1 MYEFATVALL
11 GLAVCKL
18 VDLVGNLGHLSRAA
32 KITLAVLMGVGLTWI
47 LDYNVYA
54 PWNQVFRKAW
64 MGTVGTGLT
73 IAGISAVWHE
83 ILDVLG
89 SNSRRS
95 YDQAAEIESHIP
107 RAA

>member
-1 MYEFATVALL
+1 MYEFATIALL

-18 VDLVGNLGHLSRAA
+18 VDLAGNLGHLSRAA
-32 KITLAVLMGVGLTWI
+32 KITLAVLMGVGLTWL

-54 PWNQVFRKAW
+54 AWSQVFRKAW

-73 IAGISAVWHE
+73 IAGIAAVWHE
-83 ILDVLG
+83 ALDVL
-89 SNSRRS
+89 SSYSRRS

>member
-18 VDLVGNLGHLSRAA
+18 VDLGGHLGSLSRAA
-32 KITLAVLMGVGLTWI
+32 KITLAVLFGVGVTWM

-54 PWNQVFRKAW
+54 GWSQGFREAW
-64 MGTVGTGLT
+64 MGTVATGFT
-73 IAGISAVWHE
+73 IAGTAAVWHE
-83 ILDVLG
+83 ILDVL
-89 SNSRRS
+89 SSYARRS
-95 YDQAAEIESHIP
+95 YDQATEIESRIP

>member
-18 VDLVGNLGHLSRAA
+18 VDLGSNLGTLSRAT
-32 KITLAVLMGVGLTWI
+32 KITLAVLMGVGLTWL

-54 PWNQVFRKAW
+54 GWSQVFRKAW
-64 MGTVGTGLT
+64 MGTVGTGFT
-73 IAGISAVWHE
+73 IAAIATVWHE
-83 ILDVLG
+83 ILDVL
-89 SNSRRS
+89 SSYSRRS
-95 YDQAAEIESHIP
+95 YDQANEIESRIP

>member
-1 MYEFATVALL
+1 MYEFATIALL

-18 VDLVGNLGHLSRAA
+18 VDLVGHLGSLSRAA
-32 KITLAVLMGVGLTWI
+32 KITLAVLMGVGLTW
-47 LDYNVYA
+47 LVDYNVYA
-54 PWNQVFRKAW
+54 GWSQVFRKAW

-83 ILDVLG
+83 ILDVL
-89 SNSRRS
+89 SSYARRS
-95 YDQAAEIESHIP
+95 YDQANEIESRTP

>member
-1 MYEFATVALL
+1 MYEFATIALL

-18 VDLVGNLGHLSRAA
+18 VDLVGNLGTLSRAT
-32 KITLAVLMGVGLTWI
+32 KITLAVFMGVGLTWL

-54 PWNQVFRKAW
+54 GWSQVFRKGW

-73 IAGISAVWHE
+73 IAGLAAVWHE
-83 ILDVLG
+83 ILDVL
-89 SNSRRS
+89 SSYARRS